1 MKYRHIFFDL
11 DHTLWDFNANAKDA
25 LVELYDSFKLSQIGI
40 ESFELFYSNY
50 LIHNALLWS
59 RYEKG
64 FITTE
69 ELKWRRMWRTLLDFK
84 IADEKL
90 AKEMAAYFLEVLPV
104 KTKVFD
110 HTFEILN
117 YLMEKDY
124 ALHLITNG
132 FEKTQWTKLRNSNLT
147 GYFKNVITSEGANC
161 SKPKKEIF
169 EFAINKAK
177 CKMQESIMIGD
188 NLDADISGAM
198 NAGMDT
204 IFANHINAVCDIKPT
219 YIIRNLKELEEIF

>member
-1 MKYRHIFFDL
+1 MKYHHIFFDL

-25 LVELYDSFKLSQIGI
+25 LVELYDGFDLSQFGI
-40 ESFELFYSNY
+40 DSFDRFYSNY

-69 ELKWRRMWRTLLDFK
+69 ELKWKRMWRTLLDFK

-90 AKEMAAYFLEVLPV
+90 AKRMAAYFLEVLPC

-110 HTFEILN
+110 HTFEILDYLTEKN
-117 YLMEKDY
+117 YS
-124 ALHLITNG
+124 LHLITNG
-132 FEKTQWTKLRNSNLT
+132 FEKTQWTKLHNSKLN

-169 EFAINKAK
+169 EFAINKAQ
-177 CKMQESIMIGD
+177 CEMQESIMIGD
-188 NLDADISGAM
+188 NLVADISGAM

-204 IFANHINAVCDIKPT
+204 IFANHINADCNIKPT